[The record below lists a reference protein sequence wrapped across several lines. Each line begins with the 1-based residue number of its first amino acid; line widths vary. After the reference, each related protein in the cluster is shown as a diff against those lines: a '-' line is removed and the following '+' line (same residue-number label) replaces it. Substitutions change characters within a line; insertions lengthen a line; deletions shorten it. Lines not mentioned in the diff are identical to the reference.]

1 MAGVADCPDRAERGI
16 LNADTSPEIE
26 RSQIDAWR
34 RMPALDKAQLID
46 VLSLQVQALALA
58 GIRRRHPLASER
70 ECFLRLAVIKIGLEH
85 TVRLYPDAAGLLE
98 Q

>member
-1 MAGVADCPDRAERGI
+1 MAGMADCPDRAERGI

-26 RSQIDAWR
+26 RSQIDARR
-34 RMPALDKAQLID
+34 RMPALEKARLID

-70 ECFLRLAVIKIGLEH
+70 ECFLRLAAIKIGREDA
-85 TVRLYPDAAGLLE
+85 VRVYPDAADLFDL
-98 Q
+98 